1 MSSTIWTPD
10 ALASN
15 AISLRGR
22 CWRVV
27 EAQSKVSTMKLT
39 DTLDEQLLIETLIEE
54 TKYPVPAEC
63 RHLGYLLFTPFR
75 YKPYP
80 KDSRFRRAGPTE
92 GVFYAAEFVETAVAE
107 AVFHRLLFYSE
118 SPDTPWP
125 ANPGEYTAFASEF
138 ATARATDLS
147 RPPFLANKAF
157 WTDPV
162 DYTACLNLVDAVRA
176 AALEV
181 LRYESVRDPQSRANL
196 ALLTCRVF
204 TQNDFVDRQ
213 TWHFHF
219 TSSGVRSIREAPS
232 ATIQFDQNVF
242 AADTRIAAMK
252 WDRPL

>member
-15 AISLRGR
+15 VISLKGS

-27 EAQSKVSTMKLT
+27 EAQSKVSTIKLT
-39 DTLDEQLLIETLIEE
+39 DTLEEQMLIETLVEE

-80 KDSRFRRAGPTE
+80 TDSRFRRAGSVE
-92 GVFYAAEFVETAVAE
+92 GVFYAAEVVETAVAE

-118 SPDTPWP
+118 SPNTPWP

-138 ATARATDLS
+138 ATARAADLS
-147 RPPFLANKAF
+147 RPPLVAARAS
-157 WTDPV
+157 WTHRT

-181 LRYESVRDPQSRANL
+181 IRYESVRDPHSRANL
-196 ALLTCRVF
+196 ALLTCRIF
-204 TQNDFVDRQ
+204 TQTDVVDRQ

-219 TSSGVRSIREAPS
+219 THSGVRSIREAPS
-232 ATIQFDQNVF
+232 ATIQFDRNVF
-242 AADTRIAAMK
+242 AADPRIAAMK
-252 WDRPL
+252 WDRL